1 MLKLSLLFILSAA
14 WLFTGRSDM
23 ACYLTFLNAQ
33 ASLNEQAANHQ
44 ATFHYLYKAYLV
56 GDPTALSRLSQQA
69 IKQKSGYWLH
79 FAKLAGSPKAQRYF
93 SDLQGNTKQSR
104 ASIKVLSYAAQQDDI
119 DAQVALYHHFVVKNQ
134 RQKAQYWLT
143 KAASRDAQSA
153 LYYAKWLSIAGQE
166 RKARALLNKA
176 AELGSRDAVELLSM
190 LSSANIASSSAKE
203 QALATGYS
211 QPSNNALHNAATTRC
226 DQKLQIVASTLHS
239 VLQGKELKHRF
250 ESDTRLT
257 TLPICI
263 NQPIWLSSE
272 ALSCSANW
280 QGAARLGCDI
290 TQLSHSL
297 SEQDFTHIVV
307 LADTGKAN
315 VHNGVMFL
323 DSKDDYNVFV
333 HELAHFAGFVDEYPL
348 SSALA
353 SSICHTNNAPNLR
366 VRQGQEKPVIKEW
379 LIQGNKEG
387 VTISPARTCD
397 NHPWQAYKP
406 SQKTTFM
413 EFYDVPYIPKFYLK
427 AWAERLGQKP
437 LLTPAY
443 INLYQGY
450 EAKGDAEQGEYWRTR
465 YQQYLQ
471 AD

>member
-1 MLKLSLLFILSAA
+1 
-14 WLFTGRSDM
+14 M
-23 ACYLTFLNAQ
+23 ACYLRFLNAQ
-33 ASLNEQAANHQ
+33 AFLNEQAANHQ
-44 ATFHYLYKAYLV
+44 ATFQYLYKAYLI
-56 GDPTALSRLSQQA
+56 GDPTALARLSQHA
-69 IKQKSGYWLH
+69 IQQNSGYWLH

-93 SDLQGNTKQSR
+93 SDLQGNSKQSR
-104 ASIKVLSYAAQQDDI
+104 ASIKVLTYAARRGDI
-119 DAQVALYHHFVVKNQ
+119 DAQIALYHHFIVKNQ
-134 RQKAQYWLT
+134 RQKAQFWLT
-143 KAASRDAQSA
+143 KAASQDAQSA
-153 LYYAKWLSIAGQE
+153 LYYAKWLSLAGQE
-166 RKARALLNKA
+166 RKASALLHKA
-176 AELGSRDAVELLSM
+176 KELGSRDAVELLAM
-190 LSSANIASSSAKE
+190 RSSASVVSSQAKMLG
-203 QALATGYS
+203 LATNNSLTSNSALQLAESS
-211 QPSNNALHNAATTRC
+211 QCKQT
-226 DQKLQIVASTLHS
+226 LQIVANTLHS
-239 VLQGKELKHRF
+239 VLQGKELKRRF

-257 TLPICI
+257 ALPICI

-290 TQLSHSL
+290 TRISHSL

-348 SSALA
+348 SPALA
-353 SSICHTNNAPNLR
+353 RSICHANNAPNLR
-366 VRQGQEKPVIKEW
+366 VSQGQDKPLVKEW
-379 LIQGNKEG
+379 LTMGNNEG

-406 SQKTTFM
+406 SSKMTFM
-413 EFYDVPYIPKFYLK
+413 EFYDVPYIPAFYLK
-427 AWAERLGQKP
+427 AWAQRLGEKP

-450 EAKGDAEQGEYWRTR
+450 AAKGDAKQEEYWRAR
-465 YQQYLQ
+465 YRQYLQ

>member
-1 MLKLSLLFILSAA
+1 M
-14 WLFTGRSDM
+14 
-23 ACYLTFLNAQ
+23 
-33 ASLNEQAANHQ
+33 
-44 ATFHYLYKAYLV
+44 
-56 GDPTALSRLSQQA
+56 
-69 IKQKSGYWLH
+69 
-79 FAKLAGSPKAQRYF
+79 
-93 SDLQGNTKQSR
+93 
-104 ASIKVLSYAAQQDDI
+104 
-119 DAQVALYHHFVVKNQ
+119 
-134 RQKAQYWLT
+134 
-143 KAASRDAQSA
+143 
-153 LYYAKWLSIAGQE
+153 
-166 RKARALLNKA
+166 
-176 AELGSRDAVELLSM
+176 
-190 LSSANIASSSAKE
+190 
-203 QALATGYS
+203 
-211 QPSNNALHNAATTRC
+211 
-226 DQKLQIVASTLHS
+226 QIVASTLHS

-353 SSICHTNNAPNLR
+353 RSICHTNNAPNLR

-379 LIQGNKEG
+379 LSHGNKEG

-406 SQKTTFM
+406 SQKMTFM

-437 LLTPAY
+437 LLTLLTLIYTKVMKPKATLNKVNTGVPAISNTY
-443 INLYQGY
+443 KQIKSVDFDITGSVIFVRTNGILPRRLTMF
-450 EAKGDAEQGEYWRTR
+450 AKT
-465 YQQYLQ
+465 YL
-471 AD
+471 AL